1 MASFARPA
9 FAALLV
15 VPAITAL
22 LRHAAPANSS
32 LGHIYSIARNASTNI
47 FQFVDVDLTTW
58 ESSVGPLP
66 TGFGEVAAAAFCDDL
81 YWTEQALS
89 ASTRFLSA
97 INVGSKAVVASINMS
112 AWAPAPRFVVA
123 IFPAP
128 SIGGLLVIAR
138 SAPTGGQDLYLV
150 SDPTGAANVTLAGT
164 IDCPDCGDWAWDGAS
179 DTLYA
184 VSNEESSDPSG
195 SSLIGFSLTN
205 TSAPILVANFSL
217 ANSFEFPQ
225 WDALTASLFGLSLV
239 TGGPNG
245 YGRNFTV
252 LDGPSNGVLN
262 ETNHGTLGDGL
273 YVILEGGP
281 KAFDPTN
288 RR

>member
-1 MASFARPA
+1 MASFVRAV
-9 FAALLV
+9 FAALL
-15 VPAITAL
+15 ITSTNAAF
-22 LRHAAPANSS
+22 LRRAAPANSS
-32 LGHIYSIARNASTNI
+32 LGHIYAIARNASTNT

-58 ESSVGPLP
+58 ESSIGPLP
-66 TGFGEVAAAAFCDDL
+66 TGFGDVAAAAFSDDL
-81 YWTEQALS
+81 YWTEQAVS
-89 ASTRFLSA
+89 ASTRLLSA

-128 SIGGLLVIAR
+128 SIGGLLVISR
-138 SAPTGGQDLYLV
+138 SAPNAGQDLYLV

-195 SSLIGFSLTN
+195 SSLVGFSLIN
-205 TSAPILVANFSL
+205 ASAPIVVANFSL
-217 ANSFEFPQ
+217 TNAFEFPQ

-245 YGRNFTV
+245 YGRNFT
-252 LDGPSNGVLN
+252 LLNSPSKGILN
-262 ETNHGTLGDGL
+262 ETNHGTIGDGL

-281 KAFDPTN
+281 KAFDPSN

>member
-1 MASFARPA
+1 MA
-9 FAALLV
+9 FAALAVLLLV
-15 VPAITAL
+15 SCVDSVAP
-22 LRHAAPANSS
+22 LRRADPANSS

-47 FQFVDVDLTTW
+47 FQFLDVDLTTW

-66 TGFGEVAAAAFCDDL
+66 GGFGDVAAAAFSDGL

-89 ASTRFLSA
+89 TSTRLLSA
-97 INVGSKAVVASINMS
+97 INVDNKAVVASINMS

-128 SIGGLLVIAR
+128 SVGGLLVVAR
-138 SAPTGGQDLYLV
+138 SAPNAGQDVFLV
-150 SDPTGAANVTLAGT
+150 SDPTGTANVTLAGT
-164 IDCPDCGDWAWDGAS
+164 VDCPDCGDWAWDGVS

-184 VSNEESSDPSG
+184 ISNEESSDPSG
-195 SSLIGFSLTN
+195 SSLVGFSLSN
-205 TSAPILVANFSL
+205 ASAPVLVANFTL
-217 ANSFEFPQ
+217 TNAFEFPQ
-225 WDALTASLFGLSLV
+225 WDTLTASLFGLSLV

-252 LDGPSNGVLN
+252 LNDPSNGALN
-262 ETNHGTLGDGL
+262 ETSHGTIGDGL

-281 KAFDPTN
+281 KAFDPIS